1 MSTYV
6 GEKTLLT
13 TRPTRLISLR
23 WYFLLFLSLALAVL
37 FYFPLVA
44 SIPEYVVLG
53 WSTDTIAA
61 IFFLF
66 LAFVSFAVAELRR
79 ATIRYIIT
87 DNKIIR
93 EQGILSKDTQMVPY
107 TQLERVDVRQSL
119 VQRLLRIG
127 TVVVDTGDDTLTIEM
142 VPHPA
147 RIQELL
153 SQRLGRRAF
162 IQR

>member
-1 MSTYV
+1 M
-6 GEKTLLT
+6 
-13 TRPTRLISLR
+13 
-23 WYFLLFLSLALAVL
+23 
-37 FYFPLVA
+37 A